1 MPIED
6 KNSNHFSSAVVSKR
20 EQRTD
25 AVVLDNVMKIA
36 APNAHDKTSHVSSV
50 DDALADKFNGV
61 NSSMNQEK
69 SERSN
74 IFAKKIR

>member
-25 AVVLDNVMKIA
+25 AVVLDNVKIA